1 MPDWDSRLILQKYFA
16 VPAPSMSPK
25 VDALWSPAA
34 LQDLIDIWIYFAK
47 LASPDCAD
55 ALIDEIRDAEH
66 LIADNPFGWRERPDL
81 LPGIHGF
88 PVRPTQS
95 SIASRTTLLKLCAFS
110 MNAVTPSAFFR
121 ASSISVRL
129 RRRAY
134 MNGGWSSHRLAS
146 GAGPL
151 VSESRIVT
159 ETETIVNRNVTTF
172 QPRHGRALAV

>member
-1 MPDWDSRLILQKYFA
+1 
-16 VPAPSMSPK
+16 MSPK

-88 PVRPTQS
+88 PVRPYTVFYRVADNTPEIVRVLHERRDTISILS
-95 SIASRTTLLKLCAFS
+95 SQQ
-110 MNAVTPSAFFR
+110 
-121 ASSISVRL
+121 
-129 RRRAY
+129 
-134 MNGGWSSHRLAS
+134 H
-146 GAGPL
+146 
-151 VSESRIVT
+151 
-159 ETETIVNRNVTTF
+159 
-172 QPRHGRALAV
+172 